1 MTLYG
6 ELDGVRGS
14 LEERVLKISAPK
26 KSVMGESNYLV
37 PKLKQVVS
45 I

>member
-26 KSVMGESNYLV
+26 NQSWEEVIILSLN
-37 PKLKQVVS
+37 
-45 I
+45 